1 MTRAY
6 TPAYRYIKEVFAMSK
21 PRAVQIPEALFVQLC
36 RYHLLDITD
45 AETETAI
52 QQGLEAKLD
61 AVKRRELYGK
71 AHAGDEDARREYLDL
86 VGITDDF
93 RW

>member
-1 MTRAY
+1 
-6 TPAYRYIKEVFAMSK
+6 MSK

-45 AETETAI
+45 AETEAAI
-52 QQGLEAKLD
+52 RQGLEAKLD
-61 AVKRRELYGK
+61 AVRRRELYGK
-71 AHAGDEDARREYLDL
+71 AVKGDEQARQEYLDL
-86 VGITDDF
+86 AGITDDF